1 MSNFNN
7 LTNYNKISLKSE
19 SAAELVRELAK
30 LGVFKRKRKS
40 KARAAKASDEIQQI
54 TQGMTP
60 QQVADVQAR
69 NNAAVA
75 ILRAEVERD
84 RFEQSRAIG
93 NLGKTIKRFRGA
105 QEPGAG
111 VYDPF
116 RKEPVVFLQPDIH
129 EGASFTETLNAGAP
143 ELASEAVQT
152 EVFAEEGAGEEGG
165 PEEGFQ
171 TGKEMAFEEEGQEEG
186 FQTGKAMAFEEE
198 GQEEGIQT
206 GETKEEEAMLTG
218 KAKAFEEEEE
228 EEEIKP
234 RIVPRENI
242 NLTDVTSDRKR
253 VAAYLGVKAIPP
265 NSKKTS
271 KAAMREYYKTFLSK
285 SGDKIDPTIM
295 ENKGDMHKAL
305 TTIADRIFKEEIGNT
320 ISDRIFKEEFGK
332 VGGGAF

>member
-30 LGVFKRKRKS
+30 LGVFKQKRKP

-75 ILRAEVERD
+75 ILRAEVERN

-93 NLGKTIKRFRGA
+93 GLGQTIKRFRGA

-165 PEEGFQ
+165 QEEGFQ

-186 FQTGKAMAFEEE
+186 FQTGKEMAFEEE
-198 GQEEGIQT
+198 GQEESFQT
-206 GETKEEEAMLTG
+206 GEAKEEEAMLTG

-234 RIVPRENI
+234 RIVPREDI
-242 NLTDVTSDRKR
+242 NLTGVTDDRKR
-253 VAAYLGVKAIPP
+253 VAGFLGVPAIPP
-265 NSKKTS
+265 DKPETDTEDMLKYYDTFISKVQEKYDTGAIRT
-271 KAAMREYYKTFLSK
+271 KAVYNP
-285 SGDKIDPTIM
+285 KIIK
-295 ENKGDMHKAL
+295 NRGKMHKA
-305 TTIADRIFKEEIGNT
+305 IIEISNM
-320 ISDRIFKEEFGK
+320 IFKEEFGK

>member
-75 ILRAEVERD
+75 ILRAEVERN

-93 NLGKTIKRFRGA
+93 GLGQTIERFRAA
-105 QEPGAG
+105 QDPGAG
-111 VYDPF
+111 VLDPF
-116 RKEPVVFLQPDIH
+116 KTAAATASLHPDIH
-129 EGASFTETLNAGAP
+129 EGASFTETLNPGAP
-143 ELASEAVQT
+143 GLASEPVQT
-152 EVFAEEGAGEEGG
+152 EVFAEEEGS
-165 PEEGFQ
+165 
-171 TGKEMAFEEEGQEEG
+171 
-186 FQTGKAMAFEEE
+186 
-198 GQEEGIQT
+198 EEGIQT
-206 GETKEEEAMLTG
+206 GEAEEEEAMLTG

-228 EEEIKP
+228 EEIKP

-242 NLTDVTSDRKR
+242 EETGVTDDRKR
-253 VAAYLGVKAIPP
+253 VAGFLGVKAIPP
-265 NSKKTS
+265 DKPETRTEDMLK
-271 KAAMREYYKTFLSK
+271 YYKTFISK
-285 SGDKIDPTIM
+285 VQEKNRTGDTNIKAVYNEKIIRSRQ
-295 ENKGDMHKAL
+295 KMHKAIL
-305 TTIADRIFKEEIGNT
+305 EIANGIFKEQ
-320 ISDRIFKEEFGK
+320 FGK